1 MAEIAA
7 ASSVASL
14 IDFSGK
20 VLAAGYGFLAKV
32 ARAPAEIRMLLSDVA
47 NINVLL
53 DRMQDLAQDSDD
65 PNAKS
70 ALRLLTSHGTF
81 KTCETLLRTAEN
93 CLESCKQADS
103 QRLKNFGRALKWP
116 LTEREMKDTMRQL
129 RVVQDQINTALSLDS
144 A

>member
-1 MAEIAA
+1 
-7 ASSVASL
+7 
-14 IDFSGK
+14 
-20 VLAAGYGFLAKV
+20 
-32 ARAPAEIRMLLSDVA
+32 MLLSEVA

-53 DRMQDLAQDSDD
+53 GRMQDLAQGLDG

-70 ALRLLTSHGTF
+70 ALRLLATQGTF
-81 KTCETLLRTAEN
+81 ETCETLLKTAEK

-116 LTEREMKDTMRQL
+116 LMEREMKDTMRQL
-129 RVVQDQINTALSLDS
+129 RIVQDQITTALKVDS